1 MGREVEAEE
10 EEMAASSVA
19 SLGISPESVPS
30 MVPRVVAEKGDK
42 FIIPITKMSLF
53 YCFFTTHDDSIYIL
67 HHCIESFRSIL
78 EAIKHGGL
86 KADIALRSS
95 FRGVLSGKS
104 PSPDGSESLH
114 R

>member
-10 EEMAASSVA
+10 EEMVASSVA
-19 SLGISPESVPS
+19 SRGIFPES
-30 MVPRVVAEKGDK
+30 VPRVVAEKGDK

-53 YCFFTTHDDSIYIL
+53 YCFYTTHDDSIYIL